1 MKAKENKATA
11 QATTNKTESTK
22 LKEENTMNKTTKTT
36 KTTANEQ
43 RLAKAKERN
52 EQRLAK
58 AKERNE
64 QRLATTKEQI
74 KQATANNES
83 IVNQKAVELS
93 QVLRTTKDKDNAQA
107 THILYTIASI
117 LSHSKLNKLNAKET
131 TYNATNVELKNDIA
145 KAIDR
150 NGNGTKYETTVE
162 QLNKLYVVKYNKDG
176 KRLIECTDKRRA
188 QEIEKR
194 LVSLANNDGIDI
206 IQDAVLKLWYYID
219 KAIKKY
225 GIENLTDTILLDTFE
240 KAIPHSKVYRNGEQK
255 PVELWQ
261 YRTTNAIKE
270 TSIEISRSIEK
281 LKSVKDTEK
290 AYIPIETLIENEN
303 GEQETI
309 TQYKQASILSVV
321 PTCDI
326 NGKIIT
332 ETANETTEHLIE
344 NVLEKAN
351 FTRNESYIFKWYFV
365 GNKTKEQILEK
376 LNISATSNYFEKT
389 VANIRRKCAVVLCAD
404 TKYTIED
411 TNRRNNEQK
420 KQKIVCYIAESEQE
434 IATFES
440 IGKASEFLNIDK
452 GNISKCLKGERKT
465 ANGYIFKYAE

>member
-1 MKAKENKATA
+1 
-11 QATTNKTESTK
+11 
-22 LKEENTMNKTTKTT
+22 MNKTTKTT
-36 KTTANEQ
+36 KATA
-43 RLAKAKERN
+43 N

-64 QRLATTKEQI
+64 QRLATTKKQIEQV
-74 KQATANNES
+74 TANAEN
-83 IVNQKAVELS
+83 IVNQKAIELS
-93 QVLRTTKDKDNAQA
+93 QVLRTTKDKDNAQV

-150 NGNGTKYETTVE
+150 NGNGTKYETTLE

-176 KRLIECTDKRRA
+176 ERIIECTDKRQA

-194 LVSLANNDGIDI
+194 LVTLANNDGMDI
-206 IQDAVLKLWYYID
+206 IQGAILKLWHYISV
-219 KAIKKY
+219 AIEKY
-225 GIENLTDTILLDTFE
+225 GIENIPDTILLDTF
-240 KAIPHSKVYRNGEQK
+240 KTAIPHSKVYRNGEQK

-281 LKSVKDTEK
+281 LRSVKDTEK

-365 GNKTKEQILEK
+365 GNKTQEQIIEK
-376 LNISATSNYFEKT
+376 LNVSERYFKQT
-389 VANIRRKCAVVLCAD
+389 VAKIRSKCAVVLCEN
-404 TKYTIED
+404 TKYTIQD
-411 TNRRNNEQK
+411 AKRTNNE
-420 KQKIVCYIAESEQE
+420 KQKIVCYLANNESEQE

-452 GNISKCLKGERKT
+452 SNISKVLKGKLKQT
-465 ANGYIFKYAE
+465 NGYIFKYAE